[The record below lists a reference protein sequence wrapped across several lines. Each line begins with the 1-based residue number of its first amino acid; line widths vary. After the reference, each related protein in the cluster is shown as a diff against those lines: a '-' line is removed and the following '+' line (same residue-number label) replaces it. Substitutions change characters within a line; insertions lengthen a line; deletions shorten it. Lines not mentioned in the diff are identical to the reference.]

1 MAVKKRA
8 AKKAVSKVEE
18 VKQIVLTQEQWNELS
33 EIRFTLTTLSFDLE
47 NAFDEED
54 RNVRQVAFEIAK
66 VYKDLLEQQSK
77 LDKIVDA
84 TDPDPVEEITW
95 DEDEEE
101 EENN

>member
-18 VKQIVLTQEQWNELS
+18 VKQIVLTQEQWNQLS
-33 EIRFTLTTLSFDLE
+33 SVRFTLTTLSFDLE
-47 NAFDEED
+47 SAFDDED
-54 RNVRQVAFEIAK
+54 KSIRQVAFEIAK
-66 VYKDLLEQQSK
+66 VYKDLLVEQSK

-84 TDPDPVEEITW
+84 TDPDPIEEITW